1 MKENPEIRK
10 RIYSPE
16 MNQVKIEGSV
26 KGPEINSFESGSTR
40 LNLLEMAGGIVPSA
54 SMFYEVSRLDQL
66 LVDDQAVDLGKR

>member
-1 MKENPEIRK
+1 LKENPEIRK